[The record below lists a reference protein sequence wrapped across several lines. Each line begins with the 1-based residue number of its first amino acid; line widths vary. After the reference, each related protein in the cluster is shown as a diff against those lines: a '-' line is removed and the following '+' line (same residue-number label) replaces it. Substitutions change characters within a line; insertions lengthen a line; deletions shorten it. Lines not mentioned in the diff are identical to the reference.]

1 MEPAAPHGYDAE
13 EAELLAKLRGAGSVF
28 AEEELAELQAAAEA
42 DDDLAILPAWVDRR
56 TLGEPIEHI
65 VGSAAFAELRVA
77 VHAGVFVPRRR
88 TVLLATIVA
97 DRLRE
102 LADRRAPG
110 DPAPRL
116 LDLGCGTGAIAAL
129 AMHRVPGI
137 EVVAIDADPA
147 AVRCAQVNLP
157 GAVVVRANEIEALH
171 GLPPAGSR
179 TPGTGRPG
187 ADATGADVTGT
198 DATGAGAPAGS
209 SASALFDVIAAN
221 LPYVPTA
228 ELVHLPHDTLEYE
241 SALALDGGID
251 GLDPLG
257 EHATAMAAHLRTG
270 GIAVTEVAPHQVETA
285 AAILE
290 AVGFSAIEVR
300 SDDEIGATALIA
312 TR

>member
-102 LADRRAPG
+102 LADRRTPG
-110 DPAPRL
+110 EPAPRL

-137 EVVAIDADPA
+137 EVVAIDSDPA

-171 GLPPAGSR
+171 GLPAPGSR
-179 TPGTGRPG
+179 ASGASGPG
-187 ADATGADVTGT
+187 ADATGTSAPGT
-198 DATGAGAPAGS
+198 SPPVGS

-270 GIAVTEVAPHQVETA
+270 GIVVTEVAPHQVETA

>member
-28 AEEELAELQAAAEA
+28 AEEELAELQAAAEV
-42 DDDLAILPAWVDRR
+42 DDDLEALRFFVERR

-88 TVLLATIVA
+88 TLLLATIVA

-110 DPAPRL
+110 EPAPRL

-137 EVVAIDADPA
+137 EVVAIDSDPA

-157 GAVVVRANEIEALH
+157 GAVVVRADEIEALH
-171 GLPPAGSR
+171 GLPAPGSIA
-179 TPGTGRPG
+179 PG
-187 ADATGADVTGT
+187 ADGPGPDAPGT
-198 DATGAGAPAGS
+198 GAPAGTG
-209 SASALFDVIAAN
+209 ASALFDVIAAN
-221 LPYVPTA
+221 LPYVPSA

-241 SALALDGGID
+241 SALALDGGFD

-300 SDDEIGATALIA
+300 GDDEIGATALIA